1 MQEEHRAADPGG
13 VVPQEDVVL
22 RREQGRD
29 EDAQPRRQ
37 AGMTSKL
44 ILGHLHEFLK
54 TCESSI

>member
-13 VVPQEDVVL
+13 VVPQEDVLL

-37 AGMTSKL
+37 T
-44 ILGHLHEFLK
+44 H
-54 TCESSI
+54 SSPWGTR